1 MARKIRPAKLNTSA
15 TRVSRRSHT
24 VKHAK
29 LKLTIAM
36 LVVLVVLL
44 GAYELVT
51 HLRTDLSRGGME
63 VVVGSNLMACIDPA
77 DIPGE
82 TPLLD
87 ALEEVAVRPASR
99 QVLVLTGP
107 ELNMELTAAQA
118 QELALYA
125 EKGSV
130 AVRSGGE
137 ALGCVQRVYLPTDEE
152 SVQPLP

>member
-1 MARKIRPAKLNTSA
+1 MARRIRPARLNASA

-29 LKLTIAM
+29 LKLTVAM
-36 LVVLVVLL
+36 LVLLAVLL

-51 HLRTDLSRGGME
+51 HLRTDLSRGGLE
-63 VVVGSNLMACIDPA
+63 VVVGTSLMACIDPA
-77 DIPGE
+77 DIDGE

-107 ELNMELTAAQA
+107 ELEMETTAAQA
-118 QELALYA
+118 QELALVA
-125 EKGSV
+125 EKGSI
-130 AVRSGGE
+130 AIHNGGE
-137 ALGCVQRVYLPTDEE
+137 PLGCVQRVYLPTDEE
-152 SVQPLP
+152 AMQPLP